1 MPSEPVQ
8 NGTREPLWAGLIFV
22 GAAVLMI
29 VLLVLAEGFRMAGPL
44 VGLACLAWVAGWR
57 LERWRAGNG

>member
-1 MPSEPVQ
+1 MSDTTKPM
-8 NGTREPLWAGLIFV
+8 WAGLIFV
-22 GAAVLMI
+22 VATAMMI

-57 LERWRAGNG
+57 LGRWRAGNE